1 MTEKMTTR
9 LVSVSRE
16 ALLPFLGYMSQ
27 KESKMVGMPGIFT
40 LGAVTDFGQGEMG
53 SGILMFSV
61 DGECATVITLAVYK
75 NTQEILDAL
84 MDEFARI
91 MLAASVDQAR
101 LSIEDGGAADLAAGY
116 LGQEFLG
123 YTGSE
128 GSEDVF
134 FLVKSG
140 LADMVSK
147 NVVDDRLLCNIPK
160 SVSGYREFTTEIARL
175 SELNKSE
182 SRVLFDFLSEKKK
195 DLLSLDVED
204 ALTLSDRE
212 LSYAWIG
219 DKGVE
224 GVLLVR
230 IFMGGIYPLFF
241 HGDPTRVG
249 RALIAEAYVRAMD
262 LLPPKDT
269 RVILSGKP
277 GKKILDA
284 VKADS

>member
-1 MTEKMTTR
+1 MAEKITTR

-40 LGAVTDFGQGEMG
+40 LGAVSDFGQGEMG

-61 DGECATVITLAVYK
+61 NDGRANVFTLAIYK
-75 NTQEILDAL
+75 DTQEILEVL
-84 MDEFARI
+84 LNEFVRI
-91 MLAASVDQAR
+91 VLAASIEHAGV
-101 LSIEDGGAADLAAGY
+101 SIGNDGTAVFAAGY

-123 YTGSE
+123 YTGSD
-128 GSEDVF
+128 GSGDVH

-147 NVVDDRLLCNIPK
+147 NVVDDRILCNIPK
-160 SVSGYREFTTEIARL
+160 KILDYREYTTEIARL

-182 SRVLFDFLSEKKK
+182 SKVLFDFLSEKKK
-195 DLLSLDVED
+195 ELLSLDVED
-204 ALTLSDRE
+204 ALTISDRD
-212 LSYAWIG
+212 LSYAWMS

-241 HGDPTRVG
+241 HMSSAHVG
-249 RALIAEAYVRAMD
+249 KALIAEAYVRAME
-262 LLPPKDT
+262 LWPPKDT
-269 RVILSGKP
+269 RVILSGNT
-277 GKKILDA
+277 GKKILD
-284 VKADS
+284 VCQD